1 MGKIGF
7 LAMPDLLVYGL
18 AGWSWG
24 GFEVDQTLPY
34 TLSGFTYGG
43 GIERDFG
50 WLRGFIQV
58 KTINYREK
66 SIMETLRTANDRAE
80 NSWTAYSAAE
90 SSFVDKILKHQRLT
104 VTKPPWLAMAGC
116 ATVQA
121 PSKTPT
127 RAQPIPLLLVQLA
140 PPSADVQTT
149 TDSKAAC

>member
-58 KTINYREK
+58 KTCNYREK

-80 NSWTAYSAAE
+80 NS
-90 SSFVDKILKHQRLT
+90 
-104 VTKPPWLAMAGC
+104 
-116 ATVQA
+116 
-121 PSKTPT
+121 
-127 RAQPIPLLLVQLA
+127 
-140 PPSADVQTT
+140 
-149 TDSKAAC
+149 